1 MAVLGRAFFRQ
12 RKDPSC
18 KGRRGD
24 GFFSGVCILS
34 LSAMIVKIVG
44 LVYKIPMLRLLGS
57 EGMGYF
63 NSAYELY
70 TLLCVIATAGLP
82 VAMAVMIAGAE
93 SNGGRVERIFR
104 VSRLTFLV
112 LGVIGTAILLGFAKP
127 LATFLGSDRALYC
140 IYAIAPTVFFICM
153 AGAYRGYFQGLGN
166 MTPTALSQVIEAL
179 GKLILG
185 LIFASLALR
194 AGLPTEAVAAFAVLG
209 LTLGALVSLFCLLV
223 MKKAARAKLPPL
235 LNEAEEGAI
244 LPKLLKLAIPV
255 TLSSGVVS
263 LTRVIDMTMILRR
276 LQSLGQSSSEAFASY
291 GNYTT
296 LALPLFGLAPALIGS
311 VALPLIP
318 RLSRA
323 IASADSKEE
332 TNSVA
337 DALRLTSL
345 VAMPASV
352 GLVLFAEPI
361 LDLLFYGE
369 DEAIAM
375 TAPLLSILGA
385 SVVLSCL
392 ITVTNAILQ
401 AYSSAGLPILS
412 MALGSILKIVMA
424 YFLIGVPQVGILGAP
439 ISTFFCDLL
448 ICIMNFGFI
457 SRRMRELPSL
467 SSVFIR
473 PFVAALLSVSLA
485 RFLYNVAVDQIS
497 IDLRLLTL
505 LSIALAAML
514 YLVLSLLLGVAK
526 RHASP

>member
-1 MAVLGRAFFRQ
+1 MLGRAIFKKRGDSFCRGQ
-12 RKDPSC
+12 
-18 KGRRGD
+18 RGD

-34 LSAMIVKIVG
+34 LSAIIVKIVG

-93 SNGGRVERIFR
+93 SNRGRVERIFQ
-104 VSRLTFLV
+104 VSFCTVLV
-112 LGVIGTAILLGFAKP
+112 LGIIGTAILLGFAKP
-127 LATFLGSDRALYC
+127 LAAFLGSDRALYC
-140 IYAIAPTVFFICM
+140 IYAIAPTVFFVCL

-166 MTPTALSQVIEAL
+166 MTPTALSQIIEAL

-185 LIFASLALR
+185 LIFAALALK
-194 AGLPTEAVAAFAVLG
+194 AGFPTEAVSAFAVLG
-209 LTLGALVSLFCLLV
+209 LTLGAAVSLFCLLV

-235 LNEAEEGAI
+235 LNDGAESPI

-276 LQSLGQSSSEAFASY
+276 LQALGQSSSEAFATY

-323 IASADSKEE
+323 IASANSKEE
-332 TNSVA
+332 TCAVS

-352 GLVLFAEPI
+352 GLALFAEPI
-361 LDLLFYGE
+361 LDLLFHGE
-369 DEAIAM
+369 DEAVAM

-401 AYSSAGLPILS
+401 AYSKAGLPILS
-412 MALGSILKIVMA
+412 MAIGSVLKIVTA
-424 YFLIGVPQVGILGAP
+424 YILIGIPQIGIIGAP

-448 ICIMNFGFI
+448 ICIVNFGFI
-457 SRRMRELPSL
+457 SRRMQELPSL
-467 SSVFIR
+467 SSAFIR
-473 PFVAALLSVSLA
+473 PFIAALLSVSLA
-485 RFLYNVAVDQIS
+485 RLLYNAAVDRIS
-497 IDLRLLTL
+497 FDVRLLTL
-505 LSIALAAML
+505 VCIALAAVV
-514 YLVLSLLLGVAK
+514 YLGCVLLLGMLGK
-526 RHASP
+526 RFRSV